1 MKSIDVVEEVLQPI
15 RDVFEDIVALKQ
27 GTGSLAQFSAW
38 YDWALDYLMEN
49 LSISKGKSQEYLY
62 KLTGINGIP
71 SKNN

>member
-1 MKSIDVVEEVLQPI
+1 MKQVEIVEEVLQPI
-15 RDVFEDIVALKQ
+15 RDVCEDIVALKQ

-49 LSISKGKSQEYLY
+49 LSISKQKATEYLF

-71 SKNN
+71 RQNN